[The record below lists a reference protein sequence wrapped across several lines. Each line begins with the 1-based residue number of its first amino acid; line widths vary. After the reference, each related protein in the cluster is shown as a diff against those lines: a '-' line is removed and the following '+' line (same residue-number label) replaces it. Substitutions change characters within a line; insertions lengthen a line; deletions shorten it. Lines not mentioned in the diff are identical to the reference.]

1 VKPMILSLCDY
12 TGVMVEPWREAGF
25 PCVIV
30 DLQHTPGW
38 DGFSTVLLSKVGRDV
53 REFYLSPDE
62 EVGAVFAFPPC
73 TDLAN
78 SGARWFK
85 GKGLR
90 ALSSAIE
97 LVAACVEIAEAS
109 SAPYMIENPV
119 GQLSTYWRKPDHTF
133 DPCDYGD
140 PYTKKTCLWTGGGF
154 VMPTKQRVEPTEGS
168 KMHRLPPGPE
178 RANLR
183 SATPPGFA
191 RAVFEANVGI
201 VLGEQAAA

>member
-1 VKPMILSLCDY
+1 MLPTVLSLCDY
-12 TGVMVEPWREAGF
+12 TGVMVQPWVDAGF
-25 PCVIV
+25 PCIIL
-30 DLQHTPGW
+30 DLQHEAGW
-38 DGFSTVLLSKVGRDV
+38 HGSKDGSFTRIGADV
-53 REFYLSPDE
+53 RDWGTPDYDY
-62 EVGAVFAFPPC
+62 GMVFAFPPC

-90 ALSSAIE
+90 SLAVAIE
-97 LVAACVEIAEAS
+97 LVAACADLAEATG
-109 SAPYMIENPV
+109 APYMIENPV
-119 GQLSTYWRKPDHTF
+119 GQLSTYWRKPDYTF

-154 VMPTKQRVEPTEGS
+154 VMPEKHRVEPAQGS
-168 KMHRLPPGPE
+168 KMHRMAPSPE

-191 RAVFEANVGI
+191 RAVFEANAPA
-201 VLGEQAAA
+201 LMSHPNH